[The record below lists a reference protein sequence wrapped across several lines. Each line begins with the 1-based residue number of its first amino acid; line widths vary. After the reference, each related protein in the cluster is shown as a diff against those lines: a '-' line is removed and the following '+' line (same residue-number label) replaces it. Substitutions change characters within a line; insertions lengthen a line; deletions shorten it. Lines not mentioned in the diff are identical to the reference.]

1 MNMEIIDVHMHCF
14 TGQAHASAVVRD
26 IEKLSREGVRH
37 LVVVGLINT
46 HLDVDAM
53 WDLIPDYVENRGD
66 PLFNEV
72 EDLLELA
79 RLSDKMIVPLI
90 DTRHL
95 WGDVPTILNGYIKQ
109 GFKGI
114 KGIYLPDK
122 ENDLGVRSVPD
133 TFGIS
138 LEQYRQRE
146 WEIFSFAQTH
156 DLPLLYHMDVR
167 RYGDEMMA
175 LLNDFPQVRVD
186 FAHLGMSRKVFSKI
200 LDRYPNVFTDIAS
213 LLPHMRSQPESYRDF
228 IMHYPDRVCFGSDAF
243 LYQTE
248 TVLDYVDMV
257 RDLKLPEEIETQVF
271 NGNSARF
278 LGNALQNNA
287 ENSSESAHLGVC
299 LTYA

>member
-1 MNMEIIDVHMHCF
+1 MEIIDVHMHCF
-14 TGQAHASAVVRD
+14 TGKADAPAVLRN
-26 IEKLSREGVRH
+26 IEKLGKEGVRG

-46 HLDVDAM
+46 KLDADAM

-72 EDLLELA
+72 DDLLELA
-79 RLSDKMIVPLI
+79 GFSDKMIVPFI

-95 WGDVPTILNGYIKQ
+95 WGDVPFVLNRYINQ

-114 KGIYLPDK
+114 KGIYLPDN

-167 RYGDEMMA
+167 RYRDEMMA

-186 FAHLGMSRKVFSKI
+186 FAHMGISRKEFRKI
-200 LDRYPNVFTDIAS
+200 LDRYPNVYTDIAS
-213 LLPHMRSQPESYRDF
+213 LLPHIRSNPESYRDF
-228 IMHYPDRVCFGSDAF
+228 IMHYPNRVCFGSDAF

-248 TVLDYVDMV
+248 TVLDYVAMV
-257 RDLKLPEEIETQVF
+257 KDLKLPEEIETQVLY
-271 NGNSARF
+271 GNPSSF
-278 LGNALQNNA
+278 LGKALYD
-287 ENSSESAHLGVC
+287 SAGNISC
-299 LTYA
+299 R

>member
-1 MNMEIIDVHMHCF
+1 MEIIDVHMHCF
-14 TGQAHASAVVRD
+14 TGKADAPAVLRN
-26 IEKLSREGVRH
+26 IEKLGKEGVRG

-46 HLDVDAM
+46 KLDADAM

-72 EDLLELA
+72 DDLLELA
-79 RLSDKMIVPLI
+79 GFSDKMIVPFI

-95 WGDVPTILNGYIKQ
+95 WGDVPFVLNRYINQ

-114 KGIYLPDK
+114 KGIYLPDN

-167 RYGDEMMA
+167 RYRDEMMA

-186 FAHLGMSRKVFSKI
+186 FAHMGISRKEFRKI
-200 LDRYPNVFTDIAS
+200 LDRYPNVYTDIAS
-213 LLPHMRSQPESYRDF
+213 LLPHIRSNPESYRDF
-228 IMHYPDRVCFGSDAF
+228 IMHYPNRVCFGSDAF
-243 LYQTE
+243 LHQTE
-248 TVLDYVDMV
+248 TVLDYVAMV
-257 RDLKLPEEIETQVF
+257 KDLKLPEEIEAMVLH
-271 NGNSARF
+271 GNPANF
-278 LGNALQNNA
+278 LGNALH
-287 ENSSESAHLGVC
+287 NSTKNGSGTNTCERKGRRC
-299 LTYA
+299 K